1 MTLPEFTYFT
11 FTNSGYT
18 HYTHNLLE
26 SIKQNKLNLNLKIIT
41 LDEVSYKFFSDKHK
55 NLTLFSKENFSEELL
70 QQTDE
75 GFGNLMIV
83 KFELI
88 YRELLENE
96 NVVYLDGDITLKKNI
111 TEYLYNFSKQSEIIF
126 QNDLRPSKPNLI
138 NVCAG
143 FMYIKSSK
151 KTINFFK
158 PEEKLVK
165 KFNKYKTHDQTYI
178 NKNKNKFKYTMLPL
192 SDFPNGAHYYKN
204 HNDLDPYL
212 IHFNYVIGEK
222 KQELMKSYGEWYI

>member
-1 MTLPEFTYFT
+1 
-11 FTNSGYT
+11 
-18 HYTHNLLE
+18 
-26 SIKQNKLNLNLKIIT
+26 
-41 LDEVSYKFFSDKHK
+41 
-55 NLTLFSKENFSEELL
+55 
-70 QQTDE
+70 
-75 GFGNLMIV
+75 MIV

-178 NKNKNKFKYTMLPL
+178 NKNKNKFKYTMLLL
-192 SDFPNGAHYYKN
+192 SDFPNGAHYYRN

-222 KQELMKSYGEWYI
+222 NKELMKSYGEWYI